1 MNVKVEKAGGLTRFS
16 IEGDMTIYH
25 AVELKKSIFENL
37 QGVEPLQGAEPLQGV
52 EAVEFDLNGVS
63 DMDTAGV
70 QLLMLVLREAKA
82 SRKSVKI
89 TAHSNATKKIFDLY
103 SLNGRF

>member
-16 IEGDMTIYH
+16 IDGDMTIYH
-25 AVELKKSIFENL
+25 AGELKKSIFENL
-37 QGVEPLQGAEPLQGV
+37 QGAEPLQGA
-52 EAVEFDLNGVS
+52 EAVEFDLNAVS

-70 QLLMLVLREAKA
+70 QLLMLALREAKA
-82 SRKSVKI
+82 GHKSVKI

-103 SLNGRF
+103 NLNGYF